1 MEKTLIIDGRQIKFK
16 STGGV
21 MMRYRNQFNA
31 DFLAEV
37 RALSD
42 EQFSFASVE
51 RIVWVLA
58 KTADNS
64 IPEPQTWFDGFDS
77 IDLLSVWQELSPLI
91 TASLNTKVKN
101 AETAAAAATQ

>member
-1 MEKTLIIDGRQIKFK
+1 MEKTLTIDGKQIRFK
-16 STGGV
+16 SSGGV

-37 RALSD
+37 RALSE
-42 EQFSFASVE
+42 EQFSFAAVE

-58 KTADNS
+58 KTADS
-64 IPEPQTWFDGFDS
+64 FIPDPQTWLDGFDS
-77 IDLLSVWQELSPLI
+77 IDLLSVWRELSPLI

-101 AETAAAAATQ
+101 AETAAATANQ